1 MRTDTMVS
9 VAASAHQSS
18 AGGHFSS
25 DSTQKASHGVTVRAR
40 IERSSAFALDV
51 DLTLAGH
58 GITAIFGPSGC
69 GKTTLLRAMAG
80 LVRPSPGHIVVNGDV
95 WQNDAERVWRPTHRR
110 PLGVVFQEASLF
122 DHLSVQR
129 NLDFGRRRVPEAD
142 RRVSLE
148 QAIELLGIGHLLP
161 RSPAGLSG
169 GERQRVAIARA
180 LATSPRLLLMDEP
193 LAALDAARKAEL
205 LPYFERLQ
213 RELDIPVFYVTHSM
227 DEVARLANE
236 VLLMDAGRAVAQG
249 PTATLMTR
257 MDLSLT
263 QGDAASALI
272 EGTLESVEA
281 RYGLMHV
288 RFSGGVLQCV
298 RAAGSPDRAPGDRV
312 RLRVHARDV
321 SLTLAPAEGTSI
333 LNVLP
338 AVVQSVAEDGAA
350 QALVALN
357 LGGSTLLARIT
368 RKSADALGL
377 APGTNLFAQIKGVAV
392 LD

>member
-1 MRTDTMVS
+1 MVS
-9 VAASAHQSS
+9 IASS
-18 AGGHFSS
+18 ALSESATGHFSS
-25 DSTQKASHGVTVRAR
+25 NTQPRGVTVRAR
-40 IERSSAFALDV
+40 IERGSAFALDV
-51 DLTLAGH
+51 DLALAGH

-69 GKTTLLRAMAG
+69 GKTTLLRAVAG

-95 WQNDAERVWRPTHRR
+95 WQNDAEHVWRPTHRR

-129 NLDFGRRRVPEAD
+129 NLDFGLRRVPAAE

-148 QAIELLGIGHLLP
+148 QAIELLGIAHLLA

-193 LAALDAARKAEL
+193 LAALDAQRKAEL

-213 RELDIPVFYVTHSM
+213 RELDIPVFYVTHSL
-227 DEVARLANE
+227 DEVARLAGE
-236 VLLMDAGRAVAQG
+236 VLLMDAGRTVAHG

-272 EGTLESVEA
+272 EGTLASVDT
-281 RYGLMHV
+281 RYGLLNV
-288 RFSGGVLQCV
+288 RFAGGVLQCV
-298 RAAGSPDRAPGDRV
+298 QTAGAPARAPGDSV

-338 AVVQSVAEDGAA
+338 AVVQSLGEDGPA
-350 QALVALN
+350 QTLVALD
-357 LGGSTLLARIT
+357 LGGSTLLARVT
-368 RKSADALGL
+368 RKSADALRL
-377 APGTNLFAQIKGVAV
+377 APGQALFAQVKGVAV